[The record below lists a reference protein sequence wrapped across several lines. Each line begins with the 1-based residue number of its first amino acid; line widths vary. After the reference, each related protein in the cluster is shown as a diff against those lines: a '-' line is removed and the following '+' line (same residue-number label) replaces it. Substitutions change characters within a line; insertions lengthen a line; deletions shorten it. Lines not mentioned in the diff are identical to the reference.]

1 MLYDRPYMR
10 QPQAPHPA
18 QRMPVVT
25 LLLIITICVFVLQQ
39 LFNVFFPNPYL
50 PGNENAFM
58 AQWFALSG
66 ENFRA
71 LKIWTL
77 LSYSFLH
84 STQSLMHLIGNMLG
98 LFFIGRILE
107 PILGRHKF
115 LLLYFSGAVCGGLL
129 YLLLHFSGSTVVVGA
144 SAAVFALLTVFCQ
157 IHPERPITL
166 LLFFILPVTV
176 KPRYVFWASLAISA
190 LGLLFYE
197 LSGRSHLAHSAHLG
211 GILLGLVF
219 YRTVYLPG
227 SIFSTFGSG
236 KSHIRPP
243 EWLKRHAKKGAEKLD
258 YSVNRSRRSDRQKEV
273 DRILDK
279 INTSGFGS
287 LSEAEK
293 STLERAKDLFNS

>member
-10 QPQAPHPA
+10 QPQAPHPT

-39 LFNVFFPNPYL
+39 LFNVLFPNPYL

-144 SAAVFALLTVFCQ
+144 SAAVFALLGVLPNPPGAPY
-157 IHPERPITL
+157 HPTA
-166 LLFFILPVTV
+166 FFHLTGDGQT
-176 KPRYVFWASLAISA
+176 A
-190 LGLLFYE
+190 LC
-197 LSGRSHLAHSAHLG
+197 
-211 GILLGLVF
+211 LLGEPRHLC
-219 YRTVYLPG
+219 PG
-227 SIFSTFGSG
+227 
-236 KSHIRPP
+236 PA
-243 EWLKRHAKKGAEKLD
+243 LL
-258 YSVNRSRRSDRQKEV
+258 
-273 DRILDK
+273 
-279 INTSGFGS
+279 
-287 LSEAEK
+287 
-293 STLERAKDLFNS
+293 